1 MDFDRITHPLRL
13 ARGSHQPGSGKEC
26 AMNVIADGAF
36 NDPRPAPV
44 GLCAVADHHVGRVLL
59 HRRRQQQRK
68 VLRDRDGLGAAA
80 RLERLVRPLL
90 RGVNHSSE
98 EIHVGDP
105 QAGDQS
111 RTRTTDRKT
120 PPSTQAA
127 LSSGVHNMNRNKM
140 DGKHW
145 TNRGSLVIG
154 KVLVGAAGAVIS
166 LSLAAPA
173 GAAPVPQPATV
184 PNFLAAVR
192 AAGITGTDPAM
203 LGDGYQVCWELW
215 NQHTPGV
222 QVAAGLVRD
231 HPQLTT
237 DEAAHFVLA
246 AYDDL
251 CPVPGSYD
259 YWAYSTG

>member
-13 ARGSHQPGSGKEC
+13 ASGSHQPGSGKGC
-26 AMNVIADGAF
+26 AMNVTADGTF

-44 GLCAVADHHVGRVLL
+44 GLCAVADHHVGRALL

-105 QAGDQS
+105 QAGDQP
-111 RTRTTDRKT
+111 RTRTTDSKT
-120 PPSTQAA
+120 PPGTQAA
-127 LSSGVHNMNRNKM
+127 LSSGVDNMNYSQTDSKRL
-140 DGKHW
+140 

-154 KVLVGAAGAVIS
+154 KVLVGVAGAVVS
-166 LSLAAPA
+166 VALAAPA
-173 GAAPVPQPATV
+173 GPAVPD
-184 PNFLAAVR
+184 FLGAVR
-192 AAGITGTDPAM
+192 AAGITGTDPAI
-203 LGDGYQVCWELW
+203 LEDGYSVCRRLW
-215 NQHTPGV
+215 VQQLPGT
-222 QVAAGLVRD
+222 QVAAGLVQD

-237 DEAAHFVLA
+237 DQAGQFVLA

-259 YWAYSTG
+259 YWAYSTS